1 MSKKQRSLASAVR
14 LVLGSSRTK
23 SSTVRHIV
31 GLGAIAAAVSYVPL
45 AHSQQPQAAQEG
57 PPEELVVTGS
67 RIMRQDYQSA
77 SPIVSLTNED
87 FLSTGTIN
95 AEELINRLPQVAPN
109 FSSGNNNPGTGQ
121 SYLDLRGLGPER
133 TLILVDGKRLM
144 PSEEDGKVDINT
156 VPTAM
161 VERVEVLSGG
171 ASAVYGSDAV
181 GGAVNFILRD
191 DFEGVEIT
199 AQAGESEEGD
209 TGTVQ
214 AEVLVGSS
222 LVDNRGHVML
232 WATRNQRDLLSKGD
246 REFSRQA
253 VSTTSYFPTGHVR
266 IAQNNPW
273 TLAAVQSVFST
284 YGSTIPTAVGTLV
297 SNDDST
303 FFSQGNAG
311 EGIHNFRTV
320 LGENINGLYVAQN
333 FIPRGFYSYNF
344 EPFNN
349 LIIPQERLN
358 YGANFTFDAT
368 DNVEIYSRLMYT
380 DYNSDIRL
388 APSPAPTGENSTMP
402 GSGLVDFTV
411 PVTNPFVQANP
422 GLMTILGSRTGDNTV
437 LNGTGATEDFI
448 FRYRFLANG
457 PRIESY
463 DRAVYQWIGGVR
475 GDISENWRFDGYYA
489 RGKYDERLEQSGNVS
504 VRRVESLFD
513 APDGGASICSGG
525 FNPFGVQLS
534 AECADYVGV
543 VAKNTQDIEHN
554 FAEFVVSGDIFE
566 LGGGRASVAIGTFWQ
581 ELTYEKIADEILASG
596 DVSGFNA
603 EDDIFGVTSNTD
615 LFAEL
620 YLPFTEGL
628 GITTGWRSSDHNIAG
643 RNDSYKLE
651 LDWAIADPLRFRASY
666 QRAVRAPGVGEL
678 FEPLV
683 EDNPDVIDPCNRDSS
698 FRAGANSAQ
707 VQALC
712 VAQGISAASL
722 QTYKQSTGQ
731 IDALQGGNPKLHEE
745 SADTYTVGFVWQSD
759 NDLQVSVDYYNI
771 EIDDVITFLD
781 PSLVVNQCFNADGTN
796 PTYSNANVQ
805 CQKFGRSSG
814 TGEINDLLELNE
826 NIGSLRTDGV
836 DLQFDW
842 RRMIGGSQ
850 TLGFNFRST
859 YINEWSEQ
867 PAPGKEFIEYTGTI
881 GDNEG
886 EVIPE
891 LKATFTTIW
900 GLGNFQTLLGLR
912 YIDAM
917 EHEES
922 ALVRSTDPAICGCTG
937 VDSTVYADASV
948 RWTPTEPLTVRLGID
963 NLNDRQPKLYTP
975 DQDSGTN
982 PSVYDVI
989 GRRWYLSATY
999 RF

>member
-1 MSKKQRSLASAVR
+1 MSTNRSLRSAIRLALAS
-14 LVLGSSRTK
+14 S
-23 SSTVRHIV
+23 SSTSSSVRRVI
-31 GLGAIAAAVSYVPL
+31 GLGALATAVSYVPL
-45 AHSQQPQAAQEG
+45 AQAQQEG

-77 SPIVSLTNED
+77 SPIVSLSSED

-95 AEELINRLPQVAPN
+95 AEELLNRLPQIAPN

-133 TLILVDGKRLM
+133 TLILIDGKRMM

-156 VPTAM
+156 IPTAM

-181 GGAVNFILRD
+181 AGAVNFILRD
-191 DFEGVEIT
+191 DFEGVEVT
-199 AQAGESEEGD
+199 AQAGESAEGD
-209 TGTVQ
+209 TGSVQ
-214 AEVLVGSS
+214 AEVLVGSR
-222 LVDNRGHVML
+222 LADDRGHVML

-246 REFSRQA
+246 RAFSAQA
-253 VSTTSYFPTGHVR
+253 VSTTSFFPTGHVR
-266 IAQNNPW
+266 RASGNSW
-273 TLAAVQSVFST
+273 TLPAVQNVFTSVYNT
-284 YGSTIPTAVGTLV
+284 TAPTALGTLV
-297 SNDDST
+297 GNDDGT
-303 FFSQGNAG
+303 MFSQGGSG

-320 LGENINGLYVAQN
+320 LGEDINGLYVAQN
-333 FIPRGFYSYNF
+333 FLPDFYSYNF

-358 YGANFTFDAT
+358 YGANFTFDASE
-368 DNVEIYSRLMYT
+368 NVEVYSRLMYT

-388 APSPAPTGENSTMP
+388 APSPAPTGENSTLP

-411 PVTNPFVQANP
+411 PVANPFVQSNP
-422 GLMTILGSRTGDNTV
+422 ALLQILGSRTGDNAV

-448 FRYRFLANG
+448 YRYRFLANG

-463 DRAVYQWIGGVR
+463 DRAVYQWVGGVR
-475 GDISENWRFDGYYA
+475 GDLSENWSFDAYYA

-504 VRRVESLFD
+504 VRRVESLLD
-513 APDGGASICSGG
+513 APDGGTSLCAGG
-525 FNPFGVQLS
+525 FPLLGTQLS

-566 LGGGRASVAIGTFWQ
+566 LGGGAASVAIGTFWQ

-603 EDDIFGVTSNTD
+603 EDNIFGQTKNTD

-620 YLPFTEGL
+620 YLPFTDGL
-628 GITTGWRSSDHNIAG
+628 GITAGVRTSDHNIAG
-643 RNDSYKLE
+643 SNNSYKLE
-651 LDWAIADPLRFRASY
+651 LDWELSDPLRFRTSY

-678 FEPLV
+678 FEPRV
-683 EDNPDVIDPCNRDSS
+683 EDNPEVTDPCNFDSS
-698 FRAGANSAQ
+698 FRTGPNAAQ
-707 VQALC
+707 VEALC
-712 VAQGISAASL
+712 VTQGILPVDLAGF
-722 QTYKQSTGQ
+722 QQSTDQ
-731 IDALQGGNPKLHEE
+731 IDALQGGNPNLFEE
-745 SADTYTVGFVWQSD
+745 TADTYTVGFV
-759 NDLQVSVDYYNI
+759 LQPDTEGNLQISVDYYNI
-771 EIDDVITFLD
+771 EIQDVITFLD
-781 PSLVVNQCFNADGTN
+781 PSLVVNQCFNFDGTN

-805 CQKFGRSSG
+805 CQKFGRSAG
-814 TGEINDLLELNE
+814 TAEINDLLELTE

-842 RRMIGGSQ
+842 RRMIGSSQ

-859 YINEWSEQ
+859 FINEWSEQ
-867 PAPGKEFIEYTGTI
+867 PAPGQDFIEYTGTI

-900 GLGNFQTLLGLR
+900 GIGNFQAMLGLR
-912 YIDAM
+912 YVDAM
-917 EHEES
+917 EHEET
-922 ALVRSTDPAICGCTG
+922 ALVGSTDPLVCDCTG
-937 VDSTVYADASV
+937 VGSTIYTDASV
-948 RWTPTEPLTVRLGID
+948 RWTPTDALTVRLGID
-963 NLNDRQPKLYTP
+963 NLTDVEPKLYTP

-989 GRRWYLSATY
+989 GQRWYMSATY

>member
-1 MSKKQRSLASAVR
+1 
-14 LVLGSSRTK
+14 
-23 SSTVRHIV
+23 
-31 GLGAIAAAVSYVPL
+31 VSYVPL
-45 AHSQQPQAAQEG
+45 VQAQQAQQAQEG

-77 SPIVSLTNED
+77 SPVVSLTNED
-87 FLSTGTIN
+87 FLNTGTIN
-95 AEELINRLPQVAPN
+95 AEELINRLPQIAPN

-156 VPTAM
+156 IPTAM
-161 VERVEVLSGG
+161 VERVEILSGG

-181 GGAVNFILRD
+181 AGAVNFILRD
-191 DFEGVEIT
+191 NFEGVEVT
-199 AQAGESEEGD
+199 AQAGESAEGD
-209 TGTVQ
+209 TGSVQ

-222 LVDNRGHVML
+222 LIDNRGHVML

-246 REFSRQA
+246 RDFSRQA

-266 IAQNNPW
+266 RASGNSW
-273 TLAAVQSVFST
+273 TLPAVQSVFTNLYQST
-284 YGSTIPTAVGTLV
+284 PPEVLGTLV
-297 SNDDST
+297 GNDDGT
-303 FFSQGNAG
+303 LFSQGGALG
-311 EGIHNFRTV
+311 ESIHNFRTV
-320 LGENINGLYVAQN
+320 LGEDINGLYVGQN
-333 FIPRGFYSYNF
+333 FLPDFYSYNF

-358 YGANFTFDAT
+358 YGANFTFDAS

-388 APSPAPTGENSTMP
+388 APSPAPTGENSTLPP
-402 GSGLVDFTV
+402 GNAIVDFTV

-422 GLMTILGSRTGDNTV
+422 GLLQILNSRTGDNVV
-437 LNGTGATEDFI
+437 LPGAGAAEDFI
-448 FRYRFLANG
+448 YRYRFVGNG

-463 DRAVYQWIGGVR
+463 DRAVYQWVGGVR
-475 GDISENWRFDGYYA
+475 GELSENWSFDGYYA

-504 VRRVESLFD
+504 VRKVESLLD
-513 APDGGASICSGG
+513 APDGGASICAGG
-525 FNPFGVQLS
+525 FPLLGTQLS
-534 AECADYVGV
+534 AECVDYVSV

-566 LGGGRASVAIGTFWQ
+566 LGGGRSSIAIGTFWQ

-603 EDDIFGVTSNTD
+603 EQDIFGQTRNTD

-620 YLPFTEGL
+620 YLPFTEGF
-628 GITTGWRSSDHNIAG
+628 GVTVGARSSDHNIAG
-643 RNDSYKLE
+643 SNNSYKAE
-651 LDWAIADPLRFRASY
+651 FDWQIADPLRFRASY

-678 FEPLV
+678 FEPRV
-683 EDNPDVIDPCNRDSS
+683 EDNPMVTDPCNADSS
-698 FRAGANSAQ
+698 FRTGPNAAQ
-707 VQALC
+707 VSSLC
-712 VAQGISAASL
+712 IAQGILPADL
-722 QTYKQSTGQ
+722 VTFEQSTDQ
-731 IDALQGGNPKLHEE
+731 IDALQGGNPNLHEE
-745 SADTYTVGFVWQSD
+745 TGDTYTVGFVWQGD
-759 NDLQVSVDYYNI
+759 RNLQVSVDYYNI
-771 EIDDVITFLD
+771 EIEDVITFLD
-781 PSLVVNQCFNADGTN
+781 PSLVVNQCFNFDGSN
-796 PTYSNANVQ
+796 PTYSNAHVQ
-805 CQKFGRSSG
+805 CAKFGRSAG
-814 TGEINDLLELNE
+814 TGEINDLLELTE
-826 NIGSLRTDGV
+826 NIGAFRTDGV
-836 DLQFDW
+836 DLQVDW
-842 RRMIGGSQ
+842 SRPLGGSQ

-859 YINEWSEQ
+859 FINEWSEQ
-867 PAPGKEFIEYTGTI
+867 PAPGQEFIEYTGTI

-891 LKATFTTIW
+891 MKATFTTIW
-900 GLGNFQTLLGLR
+900 GIGNFQTMLGLR

-917 EHEES
+917 DHEET
-922 ALVRSTDPAICGCTG
+922 ALVGSTDPDICECTG
-937 VDSTVYADASV
+937 VGSTVYADASA
-948 RWTPTEPLTVRLGID
+948 RWTPTEALTVRLGID
-963 NLNDRQPKLYTP
+963 NLTDEDPKLYTP